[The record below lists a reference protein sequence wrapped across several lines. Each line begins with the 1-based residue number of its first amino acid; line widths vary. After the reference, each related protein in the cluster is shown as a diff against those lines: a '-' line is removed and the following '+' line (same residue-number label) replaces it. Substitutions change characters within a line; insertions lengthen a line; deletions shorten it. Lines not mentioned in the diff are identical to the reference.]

1 MEAITIREIL
11 TAVNGTLLQPF
22 DEDRTI
28 DCVDTDSRKMNR
40 GSLFIPLS
48 GERFDGHV
56 YIDQA
61 LEDGALG
68 CLTHEPVENL
78 RPDKFYIQ
86 VEDTMTALG
95 ALARYYRHKFD
106 LKVVGITGSV
116 GKTTTKDMVAAVLS
130 QRFRVLKTEGNY
142 NNNIGVPKTIFR
154 LDHTHQIAVI
164 EMGMN
169 HLGEIDY
176 LTRIAEPDVAIITNV
191 GDAHIENL
199 GSRENTLQAKAEI
212 FNGVRQGGV
221 AILNGDDPLI
231 AKLDGVLIHPI
242 TWYGESEHCAW
253 RCASIS
259 EGEHDTM
266 VLSAE
271 TPIGRFTTTVHCLG
285 RHMLYPALS
294 AAAVGAHFGLT
305 LEEISR
311 GIEAFAP
318 TKMRMDIVRCKNG
331 VTILN
336 DTYNANPQSM
346 RAAVDVLANY
356 SGAYRVAV
364 LGDMLELGDLGP
376 MLHESVGKAV
386 GGTPG
391 IDCLV
396 TVGQLGEYIAK
407 GAKSAGMTEV
417 YDRPDKEE
425 AKVVLAQVMQPS
437 AVFLCKAS
445 RGMKFEELT
454 EYLKR
459 LVESTA
465 E

>member
-11 TAVNGTLLQPF
+11 AAVGGTLLRPF

-28 DCVDTDSRKMNR
+28 DCVDTDSRTMHE

-48 GERFDGHV
+48 GERFDGHA

-68 CLTHEPVENL
+68 CLTHKSVETL

-95 ALARYYRHKFD
+95 ALARYYRNKFD
-106 LKVVGITGSV
+106 LKVVGVTGSV
-116 GKTTTKDMVAAVLS
+116 GKTTTKDMVASVLS
-130 QRFRVLKTEGNY
+130 QRYRVLKTEGNY
-142 NNNIGVPKTIFR
+142 NNNIGVPKTLFR

-169 HLGEIDY
+169 HMGEIDY

-199 GSRENTLQAKAEI
+199 GSRENTLRAKAEI
-212 FNGVRQGGV
+212 FSGVRQGGV
-221 AILNGDDPLI
+221 AVLNGDDPLI

-253 RCASIS
+253 RCTCSASPRTKAS
-259 EGEHDTM
+259 EVTSCTFS
-266 VLSAE
+266 VV
-271 TPIGRFTTTVHCLG
+271 TV
-285 RHMLYPALS
+285 MDAPTF
-294 AAAVGAHFGLT
+294 V
-305 LEEISR
+305 
-311 GIEAFAP
+311 P

-356 SGAYRVAV
+356 SGSYRVAV

-417 YDRPDKEE
+417 YDRPNKEE

>member
-11 TAVNGTLLQPF
+11 AAVGGTLLRPF

-28 DCVDTDSRKMNR
+28 DCVDTDSRTMHE

-48 GERFDGHV
+48 GERFDGHA
-56 YIDQA
+56 YIAQA

-68 CLTHEPVENL
+68 CLTHKSVETL

-95 ALARYYRHKFD
+95 ALARYYRNKFD
-106 LKVVGITGSV
+106 LKVVGVTGSV
-116 GKTTTKDMVAAVLS
+116 GKTTTKDMVASVLS
-130 QRFRVLKTEGNY
+130 QRYRVLKTEGNY
-142 NNNIGVPKTIFR
+142 NNNIGVPKTLFR

-169 HLGEIDY
+169 HMGEIDY
-176 LTRIAEPDVAIITNV
+176 LTRIAEPDVAVITNV

-199 GSRENTLQAKAEI
+199 GSRENTLRAKAEI
-212 FNGVRQGGV
+212 FSGVRQGGV
-221 AILNGDDPLI
+221 AVLNGDDPLI

-253 RCASIS
+253 RCTSIK
-259 EGEHDTM
+259 EAEHDTM
-266 VLSAE
+266 HLTAE
-271 TPIGRFTTTVHCLG
+271 TPLGHLETTIHCLG
-285 RHMLYPALS
+285 RHMLYPALT
-294 AAAVGAHFGLT
+294 AAAVGGRFGLT

-311 GIEAFAP
+311 GIESFAP

-356 SGAYRVAV
+356 SGSYRVAV

-417 YDRPDKEE
+417 YDRPNKEE